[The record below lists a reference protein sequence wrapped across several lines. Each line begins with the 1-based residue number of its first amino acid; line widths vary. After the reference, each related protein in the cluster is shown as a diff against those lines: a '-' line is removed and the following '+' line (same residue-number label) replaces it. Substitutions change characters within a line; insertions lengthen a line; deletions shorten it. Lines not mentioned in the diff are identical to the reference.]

1 VKISTN
7 RVPRRELAPGYTVA
21 TIINGGWQLSHG
33 HQQQPMNQRDVM
45 DGLLHLARAG
55 FTTFDC
61 GDIYVGVEEF
71 LGELLARYSAGG
83 SAGPPLQ
90 VHTKFVPDLNS
101 LAHLKRT
108 DVQRII
114 HRSLRRLGVERL
126 DLVQFM
132 WWDYSVPRYV
142 EVAHWLDD
150 LRREGKIRLLGV
162 TNFDVSHLKE
172 IVDAGVE
179 PAVNQVQYSMLD
191 HRPRRGM
198 GAFCRAHDIQL
209 LAYGTLAGGFLS
221 SSYLGRPDPGTQLPN
236 RSLVKYRLIIDE
248 FGGWNLFQQL
258 LFAMD
263 QIATRHGV
271 SLSNVAVRW
280 VLDQP
285 QVAAA
290 IIGARDDRHLEGN
303 LLTFRTSL
311 DEEDLALLAP
321 FTHRGP
327 DGDVYGVERLKGGA
341 HAAIM
346 KYNLNSTA
354 KE

>member
-1 VKISTN
+1 VNSSAHG
-7 RVPRRELAPGYTVA
+7 VPRRELAPGYSVA
-21 TIINGGWQLSHG
+21 AIINGGWQLSHG
-33 HQQQPMNQRDVM
+33 HRQQPLDRGDSM
-45 DGLLHLARAG
+45 DGLLALVDAG

-61 GDIYVGVEEF
+61 GDIYLGVEEF
-71 LGELLARYSAGG
+71 LGELLARYGARESA
-83 SAGPPLQ
+83 APPLQ
-90 VHTKFVPDLNS
+90 IHTKFVPDLDS

-108 DVQRII
+108 DVQRIL

-142 EVAHWLDD
+142 EVARWLDD
-150 LRREGKIRLLGV
+150 FRREGKIHLLGV

-198 GAFCRAHDIQL
+198 LAFCQEHAIQL

-221 SSYLGRPDPGTQLPN
+221 PSYLGRPDPGAHLPN

-248 FGGWNLFQQL
+248 FGGWNEFQQL
-258 LFAMD
+258 LVAMD
-263 QIATRHGV
+263 RIATRRGV
-271 SLSNVAVRW
+271 SLSNVAIRW

-285 QVAAA
+285 QIAAA
-290 IIGARDDRHLEGN
+290 IIGAGDARHLEEN
-303 LLTFRTSL
+303 LRTFNLSL
-311 DEEDLALLAP
+311 DEADLELLSP
-321 FTHRGP
+321 FSNRGP
-327 DGDVYGVERLKGGA
+327 EGDVYGVERLKGGP

-346 KYNLNSTA
+346 KYNLNSNA
-354 KE
+354 EV

>member
-1 VKISTN
+1 MTTPAG
-7 RVPRRELAPGYTVA
+7 RVPRRDLASGYSVA
-21 TIINGGWQLSHG
+21 AIINGGWQLSHG
-33 HQQQPMNQRDVM
+33 HRQQPLDRREVM
-45 DGLLHLARAG
+45 DGLLRLVHAG

-61 GDIYVGVEEF
+61 GDIYVGVEKF
-71 LGELLARYSAGG
+71 LGEVLARYASGG
-83 SAGPPLQ
+83 ASLPPVQ

-132 WWDYSVPRYV
+132 WWDYTVPGYV
-142 EVAHWLDD
+142 QVARWLDD

-162 TNFDVSHLKE
+162 TNFDVSHLRE
-172 IVDAGVE
+172 IVDAGVV
-179 PAVNQVQYSMLD
+179 PALNQVQYSLLD

-198 GAFCRAHDIQL
+198 LAFCRAHGIHL

-221 SSYLGRPDPGTQLPN
+221 SSYLGRPDPGDPLPN
-236 RSLVKYRLIIDE
+236 RSLVKYRLMIDE
-248 FGGWNLFQQL
+248 FGGWDEYQQL
-258 LFAMD
+258 LVAMD
-263 QIATRHGV
+263 RIATRHGV

-285 QVAAA
+285 RVAAA
-290 IIGARDDRHLEGN
+290 VVGAGDDRHLEEN
-303 LLTFRTSL
+303 LLTFRTCL
-311 DEEDLALLAP
+311 DEEDLAHLAP
-321 FTHRGP
+321 FTGRGP
-327 DGDVYGVERLKGGA
+327 EGDIYGVERLLGGA

-346 KYNLNSTA
+346 KYNLNA
-354 KE
+354 DAED